1 MLSCSKASSMLRASV
16 RASIESEESMV
27 ISRRFFSAV
36 IALTLAG
43 SANLAVAQ
51 GGTKFPSKTVRVI
64 VPFTAGGPADS
75 VTRFIA
81 QKMAEKWGQSVIV
94 ENRTGAGGII
104 GADAI
109 AKAAPDGY
117 TFGLLVTGHTIHPAM
132 RDKMPYDVTRDFA
145 PISIVNRAPKLV
157 VANPAISARNLAELI
172 ELAKSDPKRY
182 APYGTSGVG
191 SMAHLSMELVNTLA
205 GTEFVHIPY
214 KGGAAT
220 LSDLLGGQ
228 LPFAV
233 LDLGSVLPQ
242 VRSGQLKVL
251 AITARSR
258 SAVLP
263 DVPTIS
269 ETLAQ
274 FEATEWFGI
283 AGPAGIP
290 RGIVDQIR
298 HEIKAALESPEA
310 RAKYADGLGWELV
323 ASTPDE
329 MKAMIESQVKTWGEL
344 ARKVGL
350 KTQ

>member
-1 MLSCSKASSMLRASV
+1 MR
-16 RASIESEESMV
+16 
-27 ISRRFFSAV
+27 ISRRT
-36 IALTLAG
+36 ALAMIGLA
-43 SANLAVAQ
+43 AAATAHAQ
-51 GGTKFPSKTVRVI
+51 GAASYPSKPVKVI

-81 QKMAEKWGQSVIV
+81 QRMSEAWGQPVVV
-94 ENRTGAGGII
+94 ENRVGAGGMI
-104 GADAI
+104 GAEAI
-109 AKAAPDGY
+109 AKSAPDGY

-132 RDKMPYDVTRDFA
+132 QEKMPYDITRDFT

-157 VANPAISARNLAELI
+157 VVNPSVPASNLKELI
-172 ELAKSDPKRY
+172 QLMKSDPTRY

-205 GTEFVHIPY
+205 DTRFVHVPY

-220 LSDLLGGQ
+220 LSDLMGGQ

-242 VRSGQLKVL
+242 VRSGKLKVL
-251 AITARSR
+251 AITARTR

-263 DVPTIS
+263 EVPTIS
-269 ETLAQ
+269 ETLPA
-274 FEATEWFGI
+274 FEATEWFGL

-290 RGIVDQIR
+290 ADITLKIQRGV
-298 HEIKAALESPEA
+298 KAALESPEA
-310 RAKYADGLGWELV
+310 KARYIDGLGWELV

-329 MKAMIESQVKTWGEL
+329 MKAMIETQTRDWANL
-344 ARKVGL
+344 ARRIGL
-350 KTQ
+350 KAQ

>member
-1 MLSCSKASSMLRASV
+1 MINLRKSAAALVALS
-16 RASIESEESMV
+16 
-27 ISRRFFSAV
+27 
-36 IALTLAG
+36 LAG
-43 SANLAVAQ
+43 ATGVAGAQ
-51 GGTKFPSKTVRVI
+51 GAATFPSKTVRVI

-81 QKMAEKWGQSVIV
+81 QRMADAWGQSVIV
-94 ENRTGAGGII
+94 ENRTGAGGMI

-109 AKAAPDGY
+109 AKSAPDGH

-132 RDKMPYDVTRDFA
+132 NDKMPYDVTRDFT

-157 VANPAISARNLAELI
+157 VANPAVPANNLRELI
-172 ELAKSDPKRY
+172 QLAKSDPARY

-205 GTEFVHIPY
+205 GTKFLHIPY

-220 LSDLLGGQ
+220 LSDLMGGQ
-228 LPFAV
+228 IPFAV

-251 AITARSR
+251 AITARTR

-263 DVPTIS
+263 DVPTIA
-269 ETLAQ
+269 ETLPE
-274 FEATEWFGI
+274 FESTEWFGI

-290 RGIVDQIR
+290 REIVDRIQR
-298 HEIKAALESPEA
+298 EIKVALESPEA

-323 ASTPDE
+323 ASSPDE
-329 MKAMIESQVKTWGEL
+329 MKAMIDSQVRTWGAL
-344 ARKVGL
+344 ARRVGL
-350 KTQ
+350 KSQ

>member
-1 MLSCSKASSMLRASV
+1 MR
-16 RASIESEESMV
+16 
-27 ISRRFFSAV
+27 ISRRT
-36 IALTLAG
+36 ALAMIGLA
-43 SANLAVAQ
+43 ATATAHAQ
-51 GGTKFPSKTVRVI
+51 GAASYPSKPVKVI

-81 QKMAEKWGQSVIV
+81 QRMSEAWGQPVVV
-94 ENRTGAGGII
+94 ENRVGAGGMI
-104 GADAI
+104 GAEAI
-109 AKAAPDGY
+109 AKSAPDGY

-132 RDKMPYDVTRDFA
+132 QEKMPYDITRDFT

-157 VANPAISARNLAELI
+157 VVNPSVPASNLKELI
-172 ELAKSDPKRY
+172 QLMKSDPTRY

-205 GTEFVHIPY
+205 DTRFVHVPY

-220 LSDLLGGQ
+220 LSDLMGGQ

-242 VRSGQLKVL
+242 VRSGKLKVL
-251 AITARSR
+251 AITARTR

-263 DVPTIS
+263 EVPTIS
-269 ETLAQ
+269 ETLPA
-274 FEATEWFGI
+274 FEATEWFGL

-290 RGIVDQIR
+290 ADITLKIQRGV
-298 HEIKAALESPEA
+298 KAALESPEA
-310 RAKYADGLGWELV
+310 KARYIDGLGWELV

-329 MKAMIESQVKTWGEL
+329 MKAMIETQTRDWANL
-344 ARKVGL
+344 ARRIGL
-350 KTQ
+350 KAQ

>member
-1 MLSCSKASSMLRASV
+1 M
-16 RASIESEESMV
+16 IG
-27 ISRRFFSAV
+27 
-36 IALTLAG
+36 LA
-43 SANLAVAQ
+43 AAATAHAQ
-51 GGTKFPSKTVRVI
+51 GAASYPSKPVKVI

-81 QKMAEKWGQSVIV
+81 QRMSEAWGQPVVV
-94 ENRTGAGGII
+94 ENRVGAGGMI
-104 GADAI
+104 GAEAI
-109 AKAAPDGY
+109 AKSAPDGY

-132 RDKMPYDVTRDFA
+132 QEKMPYDITRDFT

-157 VANPAISARNLAELI
+157 VVNPSVPASNLKELI
-172 ELAKSDPKRY
+172 QLMKSDPTRY

-205 GTEFVHIPY
+205 DTRFVHVPY

-220 LSDLLGGQ
+220 LSDLMGGQ

-242 VRSGQLKVL
+242 VRSGKLKVL
-251 AITARSR
+251 AITARTR

-263 DVPTIS
+263 EVPTIS
-269 ETLAQ
+269 ETLPA
-274 FEATEWFGI
+274 FEATEWFGL

-290 RGIVDQIR
+290 ADITLKIQRGV
-298 HEIKAALESPEA
+298 KAALESPEA
-310 RAKYADGLGWELV
+310 KARYIDGLGWELV

-329 MKAMIESQVKTWGEL
+329 MKAMIETQTRDWANL
-344 ARKVGL
+344 ARRIGL
-350 KTQ
+350 KAQ